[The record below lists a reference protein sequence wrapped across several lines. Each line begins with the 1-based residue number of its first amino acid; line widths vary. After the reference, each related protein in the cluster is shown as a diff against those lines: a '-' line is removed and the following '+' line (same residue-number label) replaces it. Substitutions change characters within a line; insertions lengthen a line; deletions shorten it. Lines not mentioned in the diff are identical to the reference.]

1 MGNRRNIIIKA
12 VLVHII
18 LLCVIACSNNHLL
31 VQRQDKDPSVDST
44 EQIDKTKPIKTKVS
58 LMLDRYP
65 NAMHAFIYT
74 AIANGYFQEKGIELD
89 IKQPGEPN
97 EGLTLVGLDVIDLT
111 LASQP
116 QVLMARSDEI
126 PVVSIAAVVRHPLN
140 YLMIPKSSA
149 IQSPKNL
156 VHRKVG
162 YPGDGVSLAILNT
175 MMLSDKSDPNQVVK
189 VNVKR
194 DFVQSI
200 ASHRVDAILGG
211 NINEDR
217 ILLANR
223 KQPVRTIEPMLYGVP
238 EYYELVLVANEGM
251 VEANP
256 ELLQT
261 VWEILARGQQDVIN
275 NPEQAIAYVLK
286 KQNKGFPL
294 TKVVE
299 EESLS
304 ILLSFMSNED
314 DAFGLQSKTVWTE
327 TNNWLDETGL
337 MKKSIDSDDAYVNLA
352 K

>member
-1 MGNRRNIIIKA
+1 MGNRWNAIIKA
-12 VLVHII
+12 VLVQIV
-18 LLCVIACSNNHLL
+18 LLSVIACSNNQAI
-31 VQRQDKDPSVDST
+31 VQRQDTDPSADDT
-44 EQIDKTKPIKTKVS
+44 QQTDMINPITTKVS

-74 AIANGYFQEKGIELD
+74 AIANGYFREKGIELD

-116 QVLMARSDEI
+116 HVLMARADEI

-149 IQSPKNL
+149 VQSPKNL
-156 VHRKVG
+156 AHRKVG
-162 YPGDGVSLAILNT
+162 YPGDGVSLAILKT
-175 MMLSDKSDPNQVVK
+175 MMLSDESDPDQVVM

-194 DFVQSI
+194 NFVQAI
-200 ASHRVDAILGG
+200 ASHQVDAILGG

-223 KQPVRTIEPMLYGVP
+223 MQPVRTIEPNLYGVP

-251 VEANP
+251 VEAKS

-261 VWEILARGQQDVIN
+261 IWEILARGQQDVID
-275 NPEQAIAYVLK
+275 NPQQAITHVMN
-286 KQNKGFPL
+286 KQNKNFPL
-294 TKVVE
+294 TMKVE
-299 EESLS
+299 SESLS
-304 ILLSFMSNED
+304 MLLPFMSNEA
-314 DAFGLQSKTVWTE
+314 DAFGLQSKSVWSE
-327 TNNWLDETGL
+327 VGNWLDETGL
-337 MKKSIDSDDAYVNLA
+337 MRRSVDSDDAYVDLA
-352 K
+352 N